1 MKKKVLLSITVLF
14 YSMLLS
20 GQEVAE
26 NELERYE
33 SRSVEYVN
41 FAGEHEFFNTAE
53 EIRNIG
59 RTLSRTFREDG
70 ESVFAGK
77 YALLRISP
85 PGNGRAFGADILS
98 FKLEARVDHIDNIRR
113 ILDGYLTESFGYAPS
128 VARSLSEAITRYN
141 TLLRG
146 RIDYFSERYTPEVVE
161 MLEEETLGLSR
172 YYAEWAGATSIVVPL
187 VVDETAIGVRSDESS
202 GEGAETVPGR
212 SPGDTQAET
221 PDDFSDASP
230 GTEAE
235 PADEEPQIASGESPG
250 ETTDTPSDADAET
263 AEEEA
268 EPGAR
273 IAEDEVRSLKEE
285 PEYPTPGREERGI
298 RSLWWFMGGGIFL
311 VLLILLLLILLKRRA
326 EHADETPYAAV
337 SSASTR
343 SPRRG
348 RAGLQQPLLMRVVY
362 RGYLLSRKVFGEVL
376 PGEVKSVG
384 GKGAYFPIPYG
395 SFPRKI
401 GEVEN
406 RKGEYVLNPVRPEF
420 FRDLE
425 RPERGLMQKEIHIE
439 DRNGEKV
446 VLFFHLYVSP
456 LEKINRLL
464 RSITRAEEKPPQ

>member
-1 MKKKVLLSITVLF
+1 MKKKVFICITVLF
-14 YSMLLS
+14 YTMLLS

-41 FAGEHEFFNTAE
+41 FSGEHEFFNTAE

-85 PGNGRAFGADILS
+85 PGDGLAFGADILS

-128 VARSLSEAITRYN
+128 EARSLSEAITRYN

-172 YYAEWAGATSIVVPL
+172 YYDEWAGATSIVVPL
-187 VVDETAIGVRSDESS
+187 V
-202 GEGAETVPGR
+202 AE
-212 SPGDTQAET
+212 DET
-221 PDDFSDASP
+221 PDTVS
-230 GTEAE
+230 TEAKAA
-235 PADEEPQIASGESPG
+235 PDRSSG
-250 ETTDTPSDADAET
+250 ET

-268 EPGAR
+268 EPGPDLRPDETPDETPETTEKEVSEQEAR
-273 IAEDEVRSLKEE
+273 IAEEEVRSLEEE
-285 PEYPTPGREERGI
+285 PDFTALPERGKRGI
-298 RSLWWFMGGGIFL
+298 GSLWWFIGGGLFLIFLILIL
-311 VLLILLLLILLKRRA
+311 VLLLRRRA
-326 EHADETPYAAV
+326 EKVGEAPYAA
-337 SSASTR
+337 ASYAASKAPR
-343 SPRRG
+343 RRG

-384 GKGAYFPIPYG
+384 GKGAYFAIPYG

-406 RKGEYVLNPVRPEF
+406 RKGEYVLNPVKPEF
-420 FRDLE
+420 FPELDLPGKGILE
-425 RPERGLMQKEIHIE
+425 KEIHLE

-464 RSITRAEEKPPQ
+464 RSITGPGKEPPE